1 MRNHNRD
8 QTVENQN
15 YPSKELIHRLTD
27 RLLKI
32 KAYKEKKSIGD
43 QIDVRGLFKNADYRR
58 DFLLDMMES
67 GDPKLRQL
75 AKNAFAIDREI
86 QRTSATH
93 IAHQEEVVIDQS
105 SGSIIPPRK
114 IHEEIFVR
122 QKEKDIQDE
131 PIHRERPTSD
141 APPRNSGPEIMVLN
155 EVLSPE
161 TVHDEDSNLPNVITE
176 ACPVQKYDQIIAQH
190 EHTKVIGDVPDKSHK
205 HEKEDSDREDED
217 AVPVGVQAQ
226 TLMTYGIIAALVLML
241 VLVGTASNEEGGHE
255 ETAEEA
261 PSEHTATSSAQPWAP
276 TSAPAAST
284 NTAMLVKLPALLP
297 LSALDPLA
305 QDVLRIHG
313 SHAVEEELVPMLVAN
328 YLTSRGATDIKYISV
343 NPHDK
348 ILQGK
353 LPGRKLPVAIEME
366 SHESSQAFSD
376 LDEDKAS
383 IGVAGR
389 PVSESEVSILL
400 DRYGNLHSPAGEHI
414 IGLDGLAIIVNRSN
428 PIEALTMD
436 QVAGLFSGGI
446 SDWSQVGGG
455 TGPVN
460 IHVRDEKAGTWDT
473 FRYLI
478 LDRNNQRLAANY
490 KRFES
495 DAQLSDSVASDA
507 GGIGFVRLP
516 YVRST
521 KALPIADAA
530 STQPIM
536 PTHFNVETEEYPLS
550 RRLYMYTSPRQHQRM
565 IDELV
570 YFVTSPEGQAIV
582 EKTDFIPQRVYK
594 IKPLP
599 LEHAT
604 PDYQALTK
612 DAERLS
618 LNFYFL
624 PGHIDLDT
632 KGVNDIPRVAS
643 YLATH
648 PPKEMLLIGFT
659 DNQGKKQQNDK
670 LSAKRAE
677 VVARRFHEYGL
688 SSTIIEGLGESMPIA
703 KNDTEFGRHRN
714 RRVEIWV
721 K

>member
-8 QTVENQN
+8 QTAENQD

-58 DFLLDMMES
+58 DFLLEMMES

-86 QRTSATH
+86 QRTSAVH
-93 IAHQEEVVIDQS
+93 IARKEEVVIDES
-105 SGSIIPPRK
+105 SGSILPPRK
-114 IHEEIFVR
+114 IHEAIFAR
-122 QKEKDIQDE
+122 HKEKDFQDE
-131 PIHRERPTSD
+131 PINRKRAARD
-141 APPRNSGPEIMVLN
+141 APPRNSGPEMMVLN

-161 TVHDEDSNLPNVITE
+161 TVHDEDSNLPNVMTE
-176 ACPVQKYDQIIAQH
+176 ACPVQKYDQMIAKQ
-190 EHTKVIGDVPDKSHK
+190 EHTKVIDDLSDKG
-205 HEKEDSDREDED
+205 HEHQKEDSDGEDED
-217 AVPVGVQAQ
+217 AEPVVGVQAQ
-226 TLMTYGIIAALVLML
+226 TLVTYGVIAALVLML
-241 VLVGTASNEEGGHE
+241 VLVGTASDEEGGHE
-255 ETAEEA
+255 EMAEEVHSENMA
-261 PSEHTATSSAQPWAP
+261 PSSAQPWLSA
-276 TSAPAAST
+276 SAPAT
-284 NTAMLVKLPALLP
+284 ETGMLAKLPALLP

-305 QDVLRIHG
+305 QDILRIHG
-313 SHAVEEELVPMLVAN
+313 SHAVEEELVPMLVTN
-328 YLTSRGATDIKYISV
+328 FLTSKGATDIKYINV

-353 LPGRKLPVAIEME
+353 LPNRKLPIAIEME
-366 SHESSQAFSD
+366 SHESSEAFSD

-383 IGVAGR
+383 IGVAAR
-389 PVSESEVSILL
+389 PVTESEISILL

-428 PIEALTMD
+428 PVESLTME

-460 IHVRDEKAGTWDT
+460 IHVRDENAGTWDT
-473 FRYLI
+473 FKYLV
-478 LDRNNQRLAANY
+478 LDSKKQRLAATH

-521 KALPIADAA
+521 KPLPIADAA
-530 STQPIM
+530 STKPIM

-550 RRLYMYTSPRQHQRM
+550 RRLYMYTSPRQHQRL

-570 YFVTSPEGQAIV
+570 YFVTSPEGQAVV

-604 PDYQALTK
+604 PDYQALTQ

-624 PGHIDLDT
+624 PGHIDLDA
-632 KGVNDIPRVAS
+632 KGVTDIPRVANF
-643 YLATH
+643 LAAH
-648 PPKEMLLIGFT
+648 PAKEVLLIGFT
-659 DNQGKKQQNDK
+659 DNQGKKERNAG

-677 VVARRFHEYGL
+677 VIARRFHEYGL
-688 SSTIIEGLGESMPIA
+688 SSTITTGLGESMPIA
-703 KNDTEFGRHRN
+703 NNDTEFGRHRN